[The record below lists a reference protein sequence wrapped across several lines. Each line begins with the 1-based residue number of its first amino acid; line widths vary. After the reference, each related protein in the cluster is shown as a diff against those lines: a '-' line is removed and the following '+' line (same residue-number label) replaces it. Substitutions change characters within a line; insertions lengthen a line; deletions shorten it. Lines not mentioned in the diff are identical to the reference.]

1 MHRADNDYKAY
12 LELLREE
19 LVPAMGCT
27 EPISLAYAAAC
38 ARELLGTLPDR
49 VKVEASGS
57 IIKNVKSVVVPNTGG
72 ARGIS
77 VAAAAG
83 IVAGRADKLLECLAE
98 VSEAQIKE
106 IHDFMARVP
115 ITLKPLNDGHV
126 FDILVSVF
134 AGEHSARVR
143 IVEYHTNLVYMEKDS
158 AVLRDELSQPG
169 EEEEGHSF
177 MSMEGIWDFVHS
189 AELSD
194 VEDILQRQIDCNM
207 AIARE
212 GLERLYGAGVEKTIL
227 DFSDES
233 VSTRAKAWAAAASD
247 ARMNGCEMPVVINSG
262 SGNQGITASVP
273 VVIYA
278 QELKCNRDTL
288 LRALLVSNLVTLYAK
303 SGVGRLSAFCGA
315 VCAGAGA
322 GAGIAYLHGAD
333 FELVSQTVVNALAV
347 VAGVIC
353 DGAKS
358 SCAAKIDVAV
368 NAGIFG
374 YRMASAG
381 RRFQAGEGIVSAGVE
396 ETIRNVGRLAR
407 EGMRETNIE
416 IINMMSGN

>member
-1 MHRADNDYKAY
+1 MHRADKEYKAY

-38 ARELLGTLPDR
+38 ARELLGCLPDR
-49 VKVEASGS
+49 VEVEASGS

-83 IVAGRADKLLECLAE
+83 IVAGRADRLLECLAD
-98 VSEAQIKE
+98 VTEAQIE
-106 IHDFMARVP
+106 EMRDFMQRVP
-115 ITLKPLNDGHV
+115 ISLKPLNDGHI
-126 FDILVSVF
+126 FDIFVSVC
-134 AGEHSARVR
+134 AGEHSAKVR
-143 IVEYHTNLVYMEKDS
+143 IVEHHTNVVYKEKDS
-158 AVLRDELSQPG
+158 QVLLDELSQPG
-169 EEEEGHSF
+169 EEDKSHSF

-194 VEDILQRQIDCNM
+194 VEAILQRQIDCNM

-212 GLERLYGAGVEKTIL
+212 GLERLYGAGVEQTIL

-233 VSTRAKAWAAAASD
+233 VATRAKAWAAAASD

-278 QELKCNRDTL
+278 EELKCGRDTL

-416 IINMMSGN
+416 IINMMSEN